1 MGNLSKTIRYF
12 KRNGYKK
19 TYYAMMERLFPKDV
33 PFHAE
38 KEIYDGPIDED
49 IKFSVLVPVYETDEV
64 FLREMI
70 ESVLGQIYG
79 NFELIIGDASVS
91 DGPENI
97 VKSYTDERIKYIKIP
112 ENKGISANT
121 NVILEAATGD
131 YCCLLDH
138 DDFITP
144 DALYENAILISKE
157 KKTGNEVD
165 MIYSDEDKCDAAG
178 EKYFEAHIKEKFNL
192 DLFLSNNYICHFAT
206 IKTSL
211 IKQLKFRGEYDG
223 AQDYDL
229 FLRVV
234 LNSSNDRIYHIPK
247 ILYHWRCHEK
257 STSFNPASKEYA
269 YDAGKRAIKDFVLK
283 KYNADLQV
291 EELPH
296 KGFYKVLWGEDIFN
310 IRKDIGAVGSVIIKG
325 NRIVNGIYMEDGR
338 ELFLNMNK
346 YYSGYMHRA
355 VTTRDV
361 VMCDIRTVIPT
372 PSMKDDFDE
381 LMGAY
386 NDVKKSGEIS
396 EAGLENLAQDI
407 SFEFARRLKQ
417 KGLLFL
423 YNRDLTS

>member
-1 MGNLSKTIRYF
+1 MSNLSKTIRYF

-38 KEIYDGPIDED
+38 KENYNGPIDED
-49 IKFSVLVPVYETDEV
+49 IKFSVLVPVYETDER

-70 ESVLGQIYG
+70 ESVLSQVYG

-91 DGPENI
+91 NGPETV
-97 VKSYTDERIKYIKIP
+97 VKSYDDERIKYIKISD
-112 ENKGISANT
+112 NKGISANT
-121 NVILEAATGD
+121 NVVLEAAEGD

-157 KKTGNEVD
+157 RKAGNDID
-165 MIYSDEDKCDAAG
+165 MIYSDEDKCDAEG

-192 DLFLSNNYICHFAT
+192 DLLLSNNYICHFTT

-211 IKQLKFRGEYDG
+211 IKSLKFREEYDG

-234 LNSSNDRIYHIPK
+234 LNSSSERIFHIPK

-269 YDAGKRAIKDFVLK
+269 YDAGRRAIKDFVLK
-283 KYNADLQV
+283 KYNADLPV
-291 EELPH
+291 EDLPH
-296 KGFYKVLWGEDIFN
+296 KGFYRVVWGENVFDIRN
-310 IRKDIGAVGSVIIKG
+310 DLGAVGSIIIKG

-346 YYSGYMHRA
+346 NFSGYMHRA

-361 VMCDIRTVIPT
+361 TMCDIRTVIPA
-372 PSMKDDFDE
+372 PLMKTDYDE
-381 LMGAY
+381 LIGIY
-386 NDVKKSGEIS
+386 NDMKNSGKASGI
-396 EAGLENLAQDI
+396 GLENLAQDL
-407 SFEFARRLKQ
+407 SFEFAKRLKQ

-423 YNRDLTS
+423 YNRDLTV